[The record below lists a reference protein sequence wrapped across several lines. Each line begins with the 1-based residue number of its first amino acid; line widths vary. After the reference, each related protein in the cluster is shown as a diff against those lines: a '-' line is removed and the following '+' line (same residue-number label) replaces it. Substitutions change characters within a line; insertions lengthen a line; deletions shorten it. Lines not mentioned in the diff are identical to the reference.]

1 MHSEESPLKLIVI
14 GGDGTMNEV
23 INTIDVLV
31 YALKK
36 YIEEDK

>member
-1 MHSEESPLKLIVI
+1 MDKNVILIEL
-14 GGDGTMNEV
+14 GAKDNTMNEV